1 MPATKTRHSVPDSV
15 PRDTA
20 VSRRVRAALREAGPA
35 PSSKMITVG
44 QFCAELIISRSTFYD
59 WRAKG
64 RAPECTKLPNGE
76 LRILRTDYEQWLKDL
91 RGAA

>member
-1 MPATKTRHSVPDSV
+1 MTANKIRRPAPDSL

-20 VSRRVRAALREAGPA
+20 ASRRVRAALREADPA
-35 PSSKMITVG
+35 SEPSMLTVD
-44 QFCAELIISRSTFYD
+44 QVCAELIISRSTFYD

-76 LRILRTDYEQWLKDL
+76 LRILRVDYEQWLKDL

>member
-1 MPATKTRHSVPDSV
+1 MPANKTRRPAPESV

-20 VSRRVRAALREAGPA
+20 ATGRRSATLREAPT
-35 PSSKMITVG
+35 PEPKMITVD

-76 LRILRTDYEQWLKDL
+76 LRILRTDYEQWLKAL

>member
-1 MPATKTRHSVPDSV
+1 MPANKIRRPASESVS
-15 PRDTA
+15 RDTTPA
-20 VSRRVRAALREAGPA
+20 RRRRAALQETSPA
-35 PSSKMITVG
+35 SAKMITVG
-44 QFCAELIISRSTFYD
+44 QFCAELLISRSTFYD

-76 LRILRTDYEQWLKDL
+76 LRILQADYHQWLKDL